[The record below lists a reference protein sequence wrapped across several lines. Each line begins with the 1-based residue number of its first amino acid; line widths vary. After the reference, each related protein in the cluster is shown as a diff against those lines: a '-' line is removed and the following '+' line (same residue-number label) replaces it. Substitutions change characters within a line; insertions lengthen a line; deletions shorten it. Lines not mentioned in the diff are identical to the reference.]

1 MGQAWGCRLLVQGT
15 SRVGR
20 YAENLMNRPE
30 CSLLKK
36 VLLFVGL
43 WSRPSGLVDVEL
55 LQRGVRVVEGLEEV
69 LVVLD
74 HLAAHVD
81 PEPLLV
87 HVQLIAVEQIAEREV
102 ALRDEPGQVR
112 RALEAERDRL
122 EVGRAD
128 RGVAGEEHRRAGE
141 RMAVLTKS

>member
-1 MGQAWGCRLLVQGT
+1 MGQAWGFRLLDQGT
-15 SRVGR
+15 RRVGR

-69 LVVLD
+69 LVVL
-74 HLAAHVD
+74 VD

-122 EVGRAD
+122 EVGRTD

-141 RMAVLTKS
+141 RMAVLAKS